1 MSCKEKY
8 DEAMNKKIDN
18 IQAENSKTIPNII
31 DVLSSLNLTYK
42 NIHRAFYYYW
52 DSNISLLPWN

>member
-31 DVLSSLNLTYK
+31 DVLSRLNLTYK
-42 NIHRAFYYYW
+42 NSYLHHLKY
-52 DSNISLLPWN
+52 SQ